1 MELNINSP
9 AYFKDHYGIDGE
21 VYRFCQK
28 AHLFFKDKEYSNT
41 LHIIGIMPVAA
52 PQEMYDNGAWKE
64 CTQLICNKSCASIVI
79 RMNFENYYRADSSE
93 KVEQTKE
100 MILTAIKRI
109 KSKGKFDYDRFK
121 EDWELFSEKHLLL

>member
-9 AYFKDHYGIDGE
+9 VYFKEHYGVDDE

-28 AHLFFKDKEYSNT
+28 AYLFFKNKEYSDT
-41 LHIIGIMPVAA
+41 LHTIGIVPVVA
-52 PQEMYDNGAWKE
+52 PQELCDNGLWKDS
-64 CTQLICNKSCASIVI
+64 TRFLCNKQTVSIVI
-79 RMNFENYYRADSSE
+79 KMDFESYYKADSFG

-100 MILTAIKRI
+100 MILTAVKRI

-121 EDWELFSEKHLLL
+121 EDFISMT